1 MRNLSLQILWL
12 LCLFPFPIS
21 TSVAHNPLKLHTM
34 LKNYRGGAL
43 DLKKNEIPSDEI
55 VTVWILSKF
64 GNSDFLEKRIKLDIH
79 KNSTIGMV
87 KSLVSE
93 HFPGRDPPSELQ
105 NLFFGLQRVEN
116 SQKLFEISEKKIIPL
131 QLDLISS
138 VKKDYQKIKNV
149 VEALEAYVA
158 LQIHDI
164 FLSQTALRLLSPP
177 ASSSSSFSILNE
189 TDAEGATALPQS
201 IAFME
206 LFRKLN
212 QSLFES
218 QGTAIHKA
226 VEAERELTSFPT
238 DDLRDAT
245 IDGLGYE
252 TIDEYLDSSSKL
264 RRFLTTELSFN
275 RQILRS
281 LVLYSLVWIV
291 SALLFFPS
299 F

>member
-93 HFPGRDPPSELQ
+93 HFPGNPPTELQ
-105 NLFFGLQRVEN
+105 TLFFGLHRVEN
-116 SQKLFEISEKKIIPL
+116 SQKLSEFSEKKIIPL

-218 QGTAIHKA
+218 QGTAIQKA
-226 VEAERELTSFPT
+226 VEAERELTSFST